1 MEKDF
6 TVEVVNCSKELSK
19 KELVMIKDLT
29 RCESLN
35 DIVTEQSIV
44 VKPVMTAELRVHN
57 EHSKDNK
64 DYTVYIVQDETGAV
78 YKSGS
83 KSFFTTLT
91 NIIDDMSDSE
101 EEWAVNIY
109 TKPSK
114 NYKGKDFITCSV
126 V

>member
-1 MEKDF
+1 MEKQF
-6 TVEVVNCSKELSK
+6 NVEVVYCSKELSK
-19 KELVMIKDLT
+19 KEMVMLKDLT

-35 DIVTEQSIV
+35 DIVTEQAIV
-44 VKPVMTAELRVHN
+44 IQPTMTAELKVHN

-64 DYTVYIVQDETGAV
+64 DYTVYIVQDKDGTT
-78 YKSGS
+78 YKTGS

-91 NIIDDMSDSE
+91 DIIEDMEDSE
-101 EEWAVNIY
+101 EEWAVNVY